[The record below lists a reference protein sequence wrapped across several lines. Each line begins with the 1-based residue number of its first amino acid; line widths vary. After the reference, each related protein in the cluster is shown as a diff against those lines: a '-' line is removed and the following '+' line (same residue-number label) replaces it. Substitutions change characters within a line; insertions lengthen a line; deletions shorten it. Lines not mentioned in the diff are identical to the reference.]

1 MVINNGIEKDVKNT
15 RIGEYVEV
23 DQGIRYAILSCS
35 KHYLSSLVIAVDKM
49 LLAGWSVSSG
59 ITSEDGKLFQALYN
73 SPSDNDQINLSL
85 IHI

>member
-1 MVINNGIEKDVKNT
+1 MVINNGIEKDVKSI
-15 RIGEYVEV
+15 RIGEYVEI

-35 KHYLSSLVIAVDKM
+35 KHHLSSLVIAVDKM

-73 SPSDNDQINLSL
+73 SLSDNDLINSTKGV
-85 IHI
+85 